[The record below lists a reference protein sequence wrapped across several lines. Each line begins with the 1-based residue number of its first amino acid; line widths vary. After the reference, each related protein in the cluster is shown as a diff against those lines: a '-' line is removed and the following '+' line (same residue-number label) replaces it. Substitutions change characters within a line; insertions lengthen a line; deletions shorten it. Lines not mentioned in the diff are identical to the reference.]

1 MKHLSHLS
9 SDNPAQDVSQARSD
23 GKLHLLLAASG
34 SVATIKIPNIIQGLS
49 RHPNLSIR
57 LVLTSSAAQFLQG
70 QAAEQPTLEDIRSYP
85 NVDAI
90 YTDESEW
97 VQPANTLAKMVHGMT
112 DSLLSSIILAWDT
125 DGGVDGKKKKILVAT
140 AMNTAMYRNP
150 ITQRNLQLLNEIM
163 GGPGGWVEELQ
174 TISKGLACGDVGQGA
189 MATWQTIVA
198 AIEEKLGLTAGES
211 KDADPGI
218 FSASKGPLPSSS
230 SRDEQLRPT
239 DLYRACFATFSNDA
253 IKGKAQEEEVAEAD
267 SLEQLKEA
275 FAQEG
280 VELYTSAVEKLA
292 EAKREMTL
300 EVEDFATFA
309 SSMAADIDEL
319 YFNLSYPLS
328 KTLCHSKSFSQATIE
343 AHLANAKEELTK
355 AESELGLLHREW
367 LDLIQLQED
376 LRQEL
381 LRMEE
386 GPVANG
392 EATNEDEYYAEMA
405 SFKQEIERIVAESN
419 QAIDEIE
426 ENYREEAHA
435 QSMRILQ
442 AMLVD

>member
-1 MKHLSHLS
+1 MDRLFPRENRPAGHSSSSDDLS
-9 SDNPAQDVSQARSD
+9 SST
-23 GKLHLLLAASG
+23 LLG
-34 SVATIKIPNIIQGLS
+34 
-49 RHPNLSIR
+49 R
-57 LVLTSSAAQFLQG
+57 
-70 QAAEQPTLEDIRSYP
+70 
-85 NVDAI
+85 
-90 YTDESEW
+90 
-97 VQPANTLAKMVHGMT
+97 
-112 DSLLSSIILAWDT
+112 LSS
-125 DGGVDGKKKKILVAT
+125 
-140 AMNTAMYRNP
+140 
-150 ITQRNLQLLNEIM
+150 
-163 GGPGGWVEELQ
+163 
-174 TISKGLACGDVGQGA
+174 
-189 MATWQTIVA
+189 
-198 AIEEKLGLTAGES
+198 
-211 KDADPGI
+211 PGI